1 MPQYV
6 DVLWIMNV
14 AAVIIMI
21 GVLVHF
27 LSKKEKRETK
37 DRIFIALLIAVMMT
51 ALPEIVYAVIK
62 AGSGFNMIYS
72 ICETWLMTFIE
83 HVSCMFMAVWLFFLA
98 GYGRAFRKYRLL
110 FIAPLAAELIYSV
123 LTIAMMI
130 RLFDSTD
137 SFWSFMT
144 NLSYV
149 LYFVGLAYIV
159 VSLIMLWR
167 IDKAL
172 MILPVILT
180 AVLILFDII
189 YGSAY
194 SRPMLMAL
202 VVLYLYMSMK
212 KQQLLVH
219 IGGIMLIL
227 FTVITL
233 FIGNAVT
240 SAAFSSYL
248 KTLHDRNDEHL
259 KDVENMMESYEAL
272 PWLIDY
278 WTDNAASVRFNLE
291 NRSEST
297 VLFNVDLKSVSSDE
311 ASLMDDN
318 MQLQFATACYKR
330 IDDVFVDEYET
341 YDLDDLF
348 LIIRYS
354 DDDAVKLF
362 DAEKNPDGTYG
373 LGDDFDVYSES
384 FEWGNYETEV
394 SEATHWTWGRYS
406 EDDDF
411 GFYRK
416 LPESLSGKEALLC
429 NSFKRSEIY
438 AHMDYISS
446 FRLEAMGYLIVVAAI
461 ILMVLYFMIL
471 RPLSFMSSTMKRYR
485 HDKDEKAVKTDMAR
499 ISQHDEIG
507 AFANDFTSLTGE
519 MKRYTEEVAHL
530 AKESERVATELRMA
544 ADIQI
549 KALPSVFP
557 AFPENSEFDIYAHM
571 TPAKEVGGDFYDFFM
586 TDERHL
592 AFLMADVSDK
602 GVPAA
607 LFMMSAKNLINYRAQ
622 EGGTPG
628 QILTA
633 ANEQLCKNNQT
644 KMFATVWMGILDLD
658 TGVIT
663 CANAGH
669 ERPAVSDKDG
679 GFSLIPKDDHGPAI
693 GVLPGITYKDYEIT
707 LSQKE
712 SIFLYT
718 DGVPEAKNGA
728 GDFYGAQQMIL
739 DLADIEEGSPKWII
753 ENLTEQ
759 IDTYVQDAEQFDDMT
774 MLCLKYYGDD
784 VTDSH

>member
-1 MPQYV
+1 MPEYV
-6 DVLWIMNV
+6 DGLWIMNV
-14 AAVIIMI
+14 AAVIISI
-21 GVLVHF
+21 GILVHF
-27 LSKKEKRETK
+27 LRKKEKKETK
-37 DRIFIALLIAVMMT
+37 DRIFIALLITLMMT
-51 ALPEIVYAVIK
+51 ALPEIAYDVIREM
-62 AGSGFNMIYS
+62 SGFNMIYS
-72 ICETWLMTFIE
+72 ICEIWLTSFIE
-83 HVSCMFMAVWLFFLA
+83 HLSCMFMAVWLFFLA
-98 GYGRAFRKYRLL
+98 GHGKSFRKYRLL
-110 FIAPLAAELIYSV
+110 FTVPIIVDLVYTV
-123 LTIAMMI
+123 LTISLMI

-137 SFWSFMT
+137 GFWMFMA
-144 NLSYV
+144 NLSFVFYV
-149 LYFVGLAYIV
+149 VGFAYIIF
-159 VSLIMLWR
+159 SLIMLWR
-167 IDKAL
+167 IDRVL
-172 MILPVILT
+172 TILPVILT
-180 AVLILFDII
+180 AVLFLFDII

-202 VVLYLYMSMK
+202 VVLYLYMSLK

-219 IGGIMLIL
+219 IGGIILIL
-227 FTVITL
+227 FTLITL

-259 KDVENMMESYEAL
+259 KDVENTMESYEAL

-278 WTDNAASVRFNLE
+278 WADNAVQVRSNLE
-291 NRSEST
+291 NRPESAI
-297 VLFNVDLKSVSSDE
+297 LFNMDLNSISSDE
-311 ASLMDDN
+311 ASVMDEN
-318 MQLQFATACYKR
+318 MQLRFATACYKR
-330 IDDVFVDEYET
+330 IDDVFTDEFET
-341 YDLDDLF
+341 HNLDDLF

-354 DDDAVKLF
+354 DDDAIKLF
-362 DAEKNPDGTYG
+362 DAEKNPDGKYS
-373 LGDDFDVYSES
+373 LGDKFDIYSES
-384 FEWGNYETEV
+384 TEWRNYDTEV
-394 SEATHWTWGRYS
+394 SKASHWTWGRYS
-406 EDDDF
+406 GEDDF

-416 LPESLSGKEALLC
+416 LPQSLGGKEALLC
-429 NSFKRSEIY
+429 NSFKRIEIY
-438 AHMDYISS
+438 AQMDFISS
-446 FRLEAMGYLIVVAAI
+446 FRMKAMAYLIVVAVI
-461 ILMVLYFMIL
+461 ILAVLYYLIM
-471 RPLSFMSSTMKRYR
+471 RPLSFMSNTMKRYR
-485 HDKDEKAVKTDMAR
+485 RDKDSSAVASDLER
-499 ISQHDEIG
+499 IKQKDEIG

-519 MKRYTEEVAHL
+519 MKRYTEEVSHL

-549 KALPSVFP
+549 KALPSAFP

-586 TDERHL
+586 TDEKHL

-633 ANEQLCKNNQT
+633 VNSQLCKNNEA

-679 GFSLIPKDDHGPAI
+679 GFSIIPKDEHGPAI

-707 LSQKE
+707 LSPKD

-718 DGVPEAKNGA
+718 DGVPEAKNSEGN
-728 GDFYGAQQMIL
+728 FYGSSQMIL
-739 DLADIEEGSPKWII
+739 DIADIEEGSPK
-753 ENLTEQ
+753 
-759 IDTYVQDAEQFDDMT
+759 
-774 MLCLKYYGDD
+774 
-784 VTDSH
+784 